1 MTQWSIRPPEACAR
15 LKDKNICSFSCI
27 ITNLTLLFTQYTY
40 CSFPYKPSKASG
52 DLHTKKLSVGCT
64 SLHVSCHFD
73 VQTFTWDCTL
83 LTGLQFGPGAIGL
96 WLFTFLYRGAQ
107 VVNVLKKAR
116 QGDQTFSY
124 LLSLSRNKWLSARAL
139 PSSCINTLFSLSKK
153 VACIAVWR

>member
-1 MTQWSIRPPEACAR
+1 MVHQTARGLCSIERQKH
-15 LKDKNICSFSCI
+15 LFV
-27 ITNLTLLFTQYTY
+27 LLHYNEYNFTAPYTY
-40 CSFPYKPSKASG
+40 SSFPYKPSKASG
-52 DLHTKKLSVGCT
+52 DLHTRKLSVGCT

-73 VQTFTWDCTL
+73 VPTFTWDCTL

-107 VVNVLKKAR
+107 VVNVLKKAWR
-116 QGDQTFSY
+116 GDQTFSY